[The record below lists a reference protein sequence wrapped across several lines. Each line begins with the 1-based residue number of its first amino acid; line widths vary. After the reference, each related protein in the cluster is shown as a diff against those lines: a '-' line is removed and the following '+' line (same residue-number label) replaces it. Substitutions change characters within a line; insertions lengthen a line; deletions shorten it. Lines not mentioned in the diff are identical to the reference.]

1 MNTQQRLKQIKGLV
15 QQAQAMH
22 KPVFIGADELQ
33 IFIESLDAVERER
46 DELRKTLAA
55 TQDGAA
61 EAINHSL
68 NLQAEIERRDAAAG
82 EAVGYGFQHKETGK
96 FGSWLN
102 PKSLAHD
109 CDNYCAVPL
118 YTAAQPA
125 VLPDDYFSSL
135 VSKARQSAEKA
146 MIKFPQPNYVLL
158 KVAEEAGEVVQAGV
172 HYAEGRETWEN
183 LEGEV
188 IQTIAMLFRLVT
200 EGDQVNGVIP
210 PAAPGGD
217 DVKQG

>member
-1 MNTQQRLKQIKGLV
+1 MKAYRHAPELTDDVIEKSFEGTNFGRTDYREFLGYSVLKKACGWHCGHTITTIMIEMGLITPKHRHHLTKLGR
-15 QQAQAMH
+15 MFLSDCYDD
-22 KPVFIGADELQ
+22 P
-33 IFIESLDAVERER
+33 
-46 DELRKTLAA
+46 LRAKDSAPPAA
-55 TQDGAA
+55 
-61 EAINHSL
+61 S
-68 NLQAEIERRDAAAG
+68 
-82 EAVGYGFQHKETGK
+82 
-96 FGSWLN
+96 GS
-102 PKSLAHD
+102 
-109 CDNYCAVPL
+109 
-118 YTAAQPA
+118 
-125 VLPDDYFSSL
+125 DDYFSSL

>member
-33 IFIESLDAVERER
+33 IFIESLDAVEREC

-68 NLQAEIERRDAAAG
+68 QLQSDLKASSANAMAWMKRALKAEAGIERRAAAAG

-96 FGSWLN
+96 FGSWLK

-125 VLPDDYFSSL
+125 VLPPGWKLVPIEPTEDMVISGFESKPREGFSDPDDWGAFEAMSGCEQAAH
-135 VSKARQSAEKA
+135 KAR
-146 MIKFPQPNYVLL
+146 LC
-158 KVAEEAGEVVQAGV
+158 
-172 HYAEGRETWEN
+172 YA
-183 LEGEV
+183 
-188 IQTIAMLFRLVT
+188 AMLAAA
-200 EGDQVNGVIP
+200 P
-210 PAAPGGD
+210 APGGD
-217 DVKQG
+217 DVKKG